1 MTGCLL
7 SSIIIEYQI
16 ILALKSIQALKR
28 TSNKYFLVWEGV
40 NSMIVI
46 TSNKISEERIQEIV
60 AHIEKHGVKAHISK
74 GEDRTVIGIIGKAD
88 PQLAE
93 HLRQMSGV
101 EQVVKISKS
110 YKLASRDF
118 HPENTVINIGDVA
131 IGGDQLVIMGGP
143 CAVENVAQINEIARL
158 VKLSGGQVL
167 RGGAF
172 KPRTGPYSFQGVG
185 VEGLEMMAEAGKKH
199 GLLTITEVMTP
210 EYVDVC
216 AQYADILQVGTR
228 NMQNF
233 DLLRKLGTIQTPVML
248 KRGLSSTYDE
258 FLNAAE
264 YILAGGN
271 PNVMLCERGI
281 RTFET
286 YTRNTLDLTAIPVLH
301 QLSHLPVIS
310 DPSHGTGR
318 RELVE
323 TMCKAS
329 VAAGANGL
337 IVEMHTDP
345 DNSMTGDGVQSLF
358 PDQFANLLVD
368 LEKLAPF
375 FGKTFNTK
383 KGLVAAGSWIK

>member
-1 MTGCLL
+1 
-7 SSIIIEYQI
+7 
-16 ILALKSIQALKR
+16 
-28 TSNKYFLVWEGV
+28 
-40 NSMIVI
+40 MIAI
-46 TSNKISEERIQEIV
+46 TSNKTSDERIQEIV
-60 AHIEKHGVKAHISK
+60 QFIEKQGVQAHVSK
-74 GEDRTVIGIIGKAD
+74 GEDRTVIGIIGQAD
-88 PQLAE
+88 PKLAE
-93 HLRQMSGV
+93 QLRQMSGV

-118 HPENTVINIGDVA
+118 HPADTVINIKGVE
-131 IGGDQLVIMGGP
+131 IGGEQLVVMGGP
-143 CAVENVAQINEIARL
+143 CAVETPEQIDEIARL
-158 VKLSGGQVL
+158 VKAAGGQVL

-185 VEGLEMMAEAGKKH
+185 VEGLVMMAEAGKKH

-233 DLLRKLGTIQTPVML
+233 DLLRKLGTIQTPVLL
-248 KRGLSSTYDE
+248 KRGFSSTYDE

-286 YTRNTLDLTAIPVLH
+286 YTRNTLDLSAIPVLK

-318 RELVE
+318 RELVVPM
-323 TMCKAS
+323 TKAS
-329 VAAGANGL
+329 VAAGCDGL
-337 IVEMHTDP
+337 IIEMHTDP

-358 PDQFANLLVD
+358 PDQFAHLLSD
-368 LEKLAPF
+368 LEKLAPLL
-375 FGKTFNTK
+375 GKKFDTQK
-383 KGLVAAGSWIK
+383 EAILA

>member
-1 MTGCLL
+1 
-7 SSIIIEYQI
+7 
-16 ILALKSIQALKR
+16 
-28 TSNKYFLVWEGV
+28 
-40 NSMIVI
+40 MIVI
-46 TSNKISEERIQEIV
+46 ISNKTSEERIHEIV
-60 AHIEKHGVKAHISK
+60 KHIENNGVQAHVSK
-74 GEDRTVIGIIGKAD
+74 GVDRTVIGIIGKAD
-88 PQLAE
+88 PKLSERLQQL
-93 HLRQMSGV
+93 SGV

-118 HPENTVINIGDVA
+118 HPEDTVIKIKDVE
-131 IGGDQLVIMGGP
+131 IGGEQLVIMGGP
-143 CAVENVAQINEIARL
+143 CAVETPEQIDEIARL
-158 VKLSGGQVL
+158 VKAAGAQVL

-185 VEGLEMMAEAGKKH
+185 VEGLVMMAEAGRKH

-216 AQYADILQVGTR
+216 AEHADILQVGTR

-233 DLLRKLGTIQTPVML
+233 DLLRKLGTIKTPVLL
-248 KRGLSSTYDE
+248 KRGFSSTYDE

-286 YTRNTLDLTAIPVLH
+286 YTRNTLDLSAIPVL
-301 QLSHLPVIS
+301 QSLSHLPVIS

-323 TMCKAS
+323 PMSKAS

-358 PDQFANLLVD
+358 PEQFAKLMQD
-368 LEKLAPF
+368 LEKLAPLCGRRF
-375 FGKTFNTK
+375 DTK
-383 KGLVAAGSWIK
+383 KEVFQA

>member
-1 MTGCLL
+1 M
-7 SSIIIEYQI
+7 I
-16 ILALKSIQALKR
+16 AV
-28 TSNKYFLVWEGV
+28 TSNH
-40 NSMIVI
+40 I
-46 TSNKISEERIQEIV
+46 TEERIAEIV
-60 AHIEKHGVKAHISK
+60 QHINNHGVQAHVSR
-74 GEDRTVIGIIGKAD
+74 GTDRTVIGIIGKAE
-88 PQLAE
+88 PTLAE
-93 HLRQMSGV
+93 QLRQMKGIENV
-101 EQVVKISKS
+101 IKISKS

-118 HPENTVINIGDVA
+118 HPDNTVIKIKDVE
-131 IGGDQLVIMGGP
+131 IGGDQLVVMGGP
-143 CAVENVAQINEIARL
+143 CAVESPEQIDEIARL
-158 VKLSGGQVL
+158 VKAAGGQVL

-199 GLLTITEVMTP
+199 GLLTITEIMTP
-210 EYVDVC
+210 EYVEVC
-216 AQYADILQVGTR
+216 AKHADILQVGTR

-233 DLLRKLGTIQTPVML
+233 DLLRKLGEIDTPVLL
-248 KRGLSSTYDE
+248 KRGFSATYDE
-258 FLNAAE
+258 LLNAAE

-286 YTRNTLDLTAIPVLH
+286 YTRNTLDLTAIPVLQ

-337 IVEMHTDP
+337 IIEMHTDP

-358 PDQFANLLVD
+358 PDQFAKLLVD
-368 LEKLAPF
+368 LEKLALLM
-375 FGKTFNTK
+375 GKRFDTK
-383 KGLVAAGSWIK
+383 KEIRNV

>member
-1 MTGCLL
+1 M
-7 SSIIIEYQI
+7 I
-16 ILALKSIQALKR
+16 AV
-28 TSNKYFLVWEGV
+28 TSN
-40 NSMIVI
+40 N
-46 TSNKISEERIQEIV
+46 ISDERIAEIV
-60 AHIEKHGVKAHISK
+60 HHIEKHGVQAHVSK
-74 GEDRTVIGIIGKAD
+74 GTDRTVIGIIGKAD
-88 PQLAE
+88 PKLAE
-93 HLRQMSGV
+93 QLRQMSGIENV
-101 EQVVKISKS
+101 IKISKS

-118 HPENTVINIGDVA
+118 HPDNTVINIKGVE
-131 IGGDQLVIMGGP
+131 IGGRELVVMGGP
-143 CAVENVAQINEIARL
+143 CAVESPEQIDEIARL
-158 VKLSGGQVL
+158 VKAAGGQVL

-216 AQYADILQVGTR
+216 AEHADILQVGTR

-233 DLLRKLGTIQTPVML
+233 DLLRKLGTIQTPVLL
-248 KRGLSSTYDE
+248 KRGFSATYDE

-286 YTRNTLDLTAIPVLH
+286 YTRNTLDLAAIPVLH

-329 VAAGANGL
+329 VAAGADGL

-358 PDQFANLLVD
+358 PDQFANLLQD
-368 LEKLAPF
+368 LEKLAPLC
-375 FGKTFNTK
+375 GKTFETK
-383 KGLVAAGSWIK
+383 KTPIHA

>member
-1 MTGCLL
+1 MIAVT
-7 SSIIIEYQI
+7 SSH
-16 ILALKSIQALKR
+16 
-28 TSNKYFLVWEGV
+28 
-40 NSMIVI
+40 
-46 TSNKISEERIQEIV
+46 ISDERIAEIV
-60 AHIEKHGVKAHISK
+60 HHIEKQGVQAHVSK
-74 GEDRTVIGIIGKAD
+74 GTDRTVIGIIGKAD
-88 PQLAE
+88 PKLAE
-93 HLRQMSGV
+93 QLRQMSGIENV
-101 EQVVKISKS
+101 IKISKS

-118 HPENTVINIGDVA
+118 HPDNTVISIKGVE
-131 IGGDQLVIMGGP
+131 IGGNELVIMGGP
-143 CAVENVAQINEIARL
+143 CAVESPEQIDEIARL
-158 VKLSGGQVL
+158 VKAAGGQVL

-216 AQYADILQVGTR
+216 AEHADILQVGTR

-233 DLLRKLGTIQTPVML
+233 DLLRKLGTIQTPVLL
-248 KRGLSSTYDE
+248 KRGFSSTYDE

-329 VAAGANGL
+329 VAAGADGL

-358 PDQFANLLVD
+358 PDQFAKLLQD
-368 LEKLAPF
+368 LEKLAPLC
-375 FGKTFNTK
+375 GKTFETK
-383 KGLVAAGSWIK
+383 KEPIHS

>member
-1 MTGCLL
+1 
-7 SSIIIEYQI
+7 
-16 ILALKSIQALKR
+16 
-28 TSNKYFLVWEGV
+28 
-40 NSMIVI
+40 MIVI
-46 TSNKISEERIQEIV
+46 TKSNITEQRIQELVQI
-60 AHIEKHGVKAHISK
+60 IEKAGVQAHVSR
-74 GEDRTVIGIIGKAD
+74 GTDRTVIGIIGKAE
-88 PQLAE
+88 PTLAE
-93 HLRQMSGV
+93 HLRQMKDV
-101 EQVVKISKS
+101 DNVIKISKS
-110 YKLASRDF
+110 YKLASREF
-118 HPENTVINIGDVA
+118 HPEDTVIDIKGVK
-131 IGGDQLVIMGGP
+131 IGGDNLVIMGGP
-143 CAVENVAQINEIARL
+143 CAVESPEQIDEIARL
-158 VKLSGGQVL
+158 VKNAGGQVL

-185 VEGLEMMAEAGKKH
+185 VEGLIMMAEAGKKH

-216 AQYADILQVGTR
+216 AEYADILQVGTR

-233 DLLRKLGTIQTPVML
+233 DLLRKLGTTNKPVLL
-248 KRGLSSTYDE
+248 KRGFSATYDE

-286 YTRNTLDLTAIPVLH
+286 YTRNTLDLSAIPVL
-301 QLSHLPVIS
+301 QSLSHLPVIS

-323 TMCKAS
+323 PMSKAS

-337 IVEMHTDP
+337 IIEMHTDP

-358 PDQFANLLVD
+358 PDQFANLLKD
-368 LEKLAPF
+368 LEKLAPIV
-375 FGKTFNTK
+375 GKRFDTTK
-383 KGLVAAGSWIK
+383 EPAEAFATWTK

>member
-1 MTGCLL
+1 MIA
-7 SSIIIEYQI
+7 II
-16 ILALKSIQALKR
+16 
-28 TSNKYFLVWEGV
+28 SNK
-40 NSMIVI
+40 
-46 TSNKISEERIQEIV
+46 TPEERISEIV
-60 AHIEKHGVKAHISK
+60 HHIEKHDVKAHISR
-74 GEDRTVIGIIGKAD
+74 GVDRTVIGIVGNAG
-88 PQLAE
+88 PVLAE
-93 HLRQMSGV
+93 QLRQLSGV

-118 HPENTVINIGDVA
+118 HPDPTIIQLKGVE
-131 IGGDQLVIMGGP
+131 IGGDQLVVMGGP
-143 CAVENVAQINEIARL
+143 CAVESPEQIDEIARL
-158 VKLSGGQVL
+158 VKASGAQVL

-185 VEGLEMMAEAGKKH
+185 VEGLVMMAEAGRKH

-216 AQYADILQVGTR
+216 AEYADILQVGTR

-233 DLLRKLGTIQTPVML
+233 DLLRKLGQIQTPVLL
-248 KRGLSSTYDE
+248 KRGFSATYDE

-281 RTFET
+281 RTFES
-286 YTRNTLDLTAIPVLH
+286 YTRNTLDLAAIPVL
-301 QLSHLPVIS
+301 QSLSHLPVIS

-323 TMCKAS
+323 PMSKAS

-337 IVEMHTDP
+337 IVEVHTDP

-358 PDQFANLLVD
+358 PDQFARLMQD
-368 LEKLAPF
+368 LEKLAPLC
-375 FGKTFNTK
+375 GKRFDTVK
-383 KGLVAAGSWIK
+383 EPVAAVNS

>member
-1 MTGCLL
+1 
-7 SSIIIEYQI
+7 
-16 ILALKSIQALKR
+16 
-28 TSNKYFLVWEGV
+28 
-40 NSMIVI
+40 MIVI
-46 TSNKISEERIQEIV
+46 TNSNVTEERIGEIV
-60 AHIEKHGVKAHISK
+60 LHIEKAGVQAHVSR
-74 GEDRTVIGIIGKAD
+74 GTDRTVIGIIGKAE
-88 PQLAE
+88 PTLAE
-93 HLRQMSGV
+93 HLRQMKGV
-101 EQVVKISKS
+101 ENVIKISKS

-118 HPENTVINIGDVA
+118 HPDDTVIEIKGVKM
-131 IGGDQLVIMGGP
+131 GGEHLVVMGGP
-143 CAVENVAQINEIARL
+143 CAVETPEQIDEIARL
-158 VKLSGGQVL
+158 VKAAGGQVL

-172 KPRTGPYSFQGVG
+172 KPRTGPYSFQGIG
-185 VEGLEMMAEAGKKH
+185 VEGLAMMAEAGKKH

-216 AQYADILQVGTR
+216 AEYADILQVGTR

-233 DLLRKLGTIQTPVML
+233 DLLRKLGTIQTPVLL
-248 KRGLSSTYDE
+248 KRGFSATYDE

-286 YTRNTLDLTAIPVLH
+286 YTRNTLDLAAIPVL
-301 QLSHLPVIS
+301 QSLSHLPVIS

-323 TMCKAS
+323 PMSKAS

-337 IVEMHTDP
+337 IIEMHTDP

-358 PDQFANLLVD
+358 PDQFANLLKE
-368 LEKLAPF
+368 LEQLGKLVGRRFDTPKQTADYF
-375 FGKTFNTK
+375 T
-383 KGLVAAGSWIK
+383 SWIK

>member
-1 MTGCLL
+1 
-7 SSIIIEYQI
+7 
-16 ILALKSIQALKR
+16 
-28 TSNKYFLVWEGV
+28 
-40 NSMIVI
+40 MIAV
-46 TSNKISEERIQEIV
+46 TSNKITEERLAEIV
-60 AHIEKHGVKAHISK
+60 HHIEKHGVQAHVSK
-74 GEDRTVIGIIGKAD
+74 GTDRTVIGIIGKFD
-88 PQLAE
+88 PKLAE
-93 HLRQMSGV
+93 QLRQMSGIEEV
-101 EQVVKISKS
+101 IKISKS

-118 HPENTVINIGDVA
+118 HPDNTVIKIKDVE
-131 IGGDQLVIMGGP
+131 IGGEELVVMGGP
-143 CAVENVAQINEIARL
+143 CAVESPEQIDEIARL
-158 VKLSGGQVL
+158 VKAAGGQIL

-172 KPRTGPYSFQGVG
+172 KPRTGPYSFQGIG

-210 EYVDVC
+210 EYVEVC
-216 AQYADILQVGTR
+216 AEYADILQVGTR

-233 DLLRKLGTIQTPVML
+233 DLLRKLGTIDKPVLL
-248 KRGLSSTYDE
+248 KRGFSATYDE

-323 TMCKAS
+323 TMSKAS
-329 VAAGANGL
+329 VAAGADGL
-337 IVEMHTDP
+337 IIEMHTDP

-358 PDQFANLLVD
+358 PDQFARLLLD
-368 LEKLAPF
+368 LEKLAPLC
-375 FGKTFNTK
+375 GKTFNTAK
-383 KGLVAAGSWIK
+383 TLLSV

>member
-1 MTGCLL
+1 M
-7 SSIIIEYQI
+7 IVV
-16 ILALKSIQALKR
+16 
-28 TSNKYFLVWEGV
+28 TSNKV
-40 NSMIVI
+40 
-46 TSNKISEERIQEIV
+46 SEERVAEIV
-60 AHIEKHGVKAHISK
+60 KYIEKHGVQAHISQ
-74 GEDRTVIGIIGKAD
+74 GVDRTVIGIIGKFD
-88 PQLAE
+88 PTLAE

-101 EQVVKISKS
+101 EQVLKISKS

-118 HPENTVINIGDVA
+118 HPDNTIIKIKDVE

-143 CAVENVAQINEIARL
+143 CAVESPEQIDEIARL
-158 VKLSGGQVL
+158 VKKAGGQVL

-172 KPRTGPYSFQGVG
+172 KPRTGPYSFQGIG
-185 VEGLEMMAEAGKKH
+185 VEGLAMMAEAGKKH

-216 AQYADILQVGTR
+216 AEYADILQVGTR

-233 DLLRKLGTIQTPVML
+233 DLLRKLGTIQTPVLL
-248 KRGLSSTYDE
+248 KRGFSATYDE

-286 YTRNTLDLTAIPVLH
+286 YTRNTLDLAAIPVL
-301 QLSHLPVIS
+301 QGLSHLPVIS

-323 TMCKAS
+323 SMCKAS

-358 PDQFANLLVD
+358 PDQFAGLLAD
-368 LEKLAPF
+368 LEKLAPLC
-375 FGKTFNTK
+375 GKRFDTPK
-383 KGLVAAGSWIK
+383 EAIEPGSWKK

>member
-1 MTGCLL
+1 
-7 SSIIIEYQI
+7 
-16 ILALKSIQALKR
+16 
-28 TSNKYFLVWEGV
+28 
-40 NSMIVI
+40 MIVI
-46 TSNKISEERIQEIV
+46 ISNKTSEERIHEIV
-60 AHIEKHGVKAHISK
+60 AQIEKHDVQAHVSK
-74 GEDRTVIGIIGKAD
+74 GVDRTVIGIIGKAD
-88 PQLAE
+88 PKLSEQIQQL
-93 HLRQMSGV
+93 SGV

-118 HPENTVINIGDVA
+118 HPSDTIIKIKDVE

-143 CAVENVAQINEIARL
+143 CAVETAEQIDEIARL
-158 VKLSGGQVL
+158 VKAAGAQVL

-185 VEGLEMMAEAGKKH
+185 VEGLVMMAEAGKKH

-216 AQYADILQVGTR
+216 AEYADILQIGTR

-233 DLLRKLGTIQTPVML
+233 DLLRKLGTIKTPVLL
-248 KRGLSSTYDE
+248 KRGFSSTYDE

-281 RTFET
+281 RTFES
-286 YTRNTLDLTAIPVLH
+286 YTRNTLDLAAIPAL
-301 QLSHLPVIS
+301 QTLSHLPVIS

-323 TMCKAS
+323 PMCKAS

-358 PDQFANLLVD
+358 PEQFAKLMVD
-368 LEKLAPF
+368 LEKLAPLC
-375 FGKTFNTK
+375 GKRFDTK
-383 KGLVAAGSWIK
+383 KEVFQA

>member
-1 MTGCLL
+1 
-7 SSIIIEYQI
+7 
-16 ILALKSIQALKR
+16 
-28 TSNKYFLVWEGV
+28 
-40 NSMIVI
+40 MIVI
-46 TSNKISEERIQEIV
+46 TQPTVTDERIAEIV
-60 AHIEKHGVKAHISK
+60 SHIERAGVTAHVSR
-74 GEDRTVIGIIGKAD
+74 GTDRTVIGIIGKAE
-88 PQLAE
+88 PTLAE
-93 HLRQMSGV
+93 HLRQLKGV
-101 EQVVKISKS
+101 ENVIKISKS

-118 HPENTVINIGDVA
+118 HPEDTIIDIKGVQ
-131 IGGDQLVIMGGP
+131 IGGSNLVVMGGP
-143 CAVENVAQINEIARL
+143 CAVESAEQIDEIARL
-158 VKLSGGQVL
+158 VKAAGGQVL

-185 VEGLEMMAEAGKKH
+185 VEGLEIMREAGEKH

-210 EYVDVC
+210 EYVDIC
-216 AQYADILQVGTR
+216 AEHADILQVGTR

-233 DLLRKLGTIQTPVML
+233 DLLRKLGTIQTPVLL
-248 KRGLSSTYDE
+248 KRGFSSTYDE

-286 YTRNTLDLTAIPVLH
+286 YTRNTLDLSAIPVL
-301 QLSHLPVIS
+301 QGLSHLPVIS

-323 TMCKAS
+323 PMTKAS

-337 IVEMHTDP
+337 IIEMHTDP

-358 PDQFANLLVD
+358 PDQFANLLKD
-368 LEKLAPF
+368 LEKLAPIV
-375 FGKTFNTK
+375 GKKFDTK
-383 KGLVAAGSWIK
+383 KEQAEAFAVWKR

>member
-1 MTGCLL
+1 
-7 SSIIIEYQI
+7 
-16 ILALKSIQALKR
+16 
-28 TSNKYFLVWEGV
+28 
-40 NSMIVI
+40 MIVI
-46 TSNKISEERIQEIV
+46 ISNKVSEDRINEIV
-60 AHIEKHGVKAHISK
+60 AIIEKHQVQAHVSK
-74 GEDRTVIGIIGKAD
+74 GVDRTVIGIIGQAD
-88 PQLAE
+88 PKLGEQ
-93 HLRQMSGV
+93 LRQLSGV

-118 HPENTVINIGDVA
+118 HPDNTVIKIKDVE
-131 IGGDQLVIMGGP
+131 IGGEQLVIMGGP
-143 CAVENVAQINEIARL
+143 CAVESPEQIDEIARL
-158 VKLSGGQVL
+158 VKAAGAQVL

-185 VEGLEMMAEAGKKH
+185 VEGLVMMAEAGKKH

-216 AQYADILQVGTR
+216 AEYADILQVGTR

-233 DLLRKLGTIQTPVML
+233 DLLRKLGTIQTPVLL
-248 KRGLSSTYDE
+248 KRGFSSTYDE

-281 RTFET
+281 RTFES
-286 YTRNTLDLTAIPVLH
+286 YTRNTLDLAAIPAL
-301 QLSHLPVIS
+301 QTLSHLPVIS

-323 TMCKAS
+323 PMSKAS

-358 PDQFANLLVD
+358 PEQFAQLMVD
-368 LEKLAPF
+368 LEKLAPLC
-375 FGKTFNTK
+375 GKRFDTK
-383 KGLVAAGSWIK
+383 KEVFA